1 MSAIQNFQ
9 IPVTDFKRAHTFYN
23 TLMSYELETMEYQG
37 AQLAFFKCE
46 SKGGVSG
53 SLIKSEGLTPSIQGT
68 MIYLH
73 AGNDLQPYLG
83 RANAAGGNVVT
94 QKNQLGPDMGFFAIF
109 DDPEGNRIGLYSN
122 N

>member
-23 TLMSYELETMEYQG
+23 TLMGYELETLEYQG

-53 SLIKSEGLTPSIQGT
+53 SLIKSEGLTPSTSGT
-68 MIYLH
+68 MVYLH
-73 AGNDLQPYLG
+73 AGDNMEPYLE
-83 RANAAGGNVVT
+83 RASTTGANIIV
-94 QKNQLGPDMGFFAIF
+94 QKTQLGPGMGFFAIF
-109 DDPEGNRIGLYSN
+109 DDCEGNRVGLYSN